1 MMKLQL
7 LRLLLQPAA
16 FIYEQCGQPII
27 VCTLAHCYSQTGG
40 IRSLGNLAQSAAP
53 CACPPPISERR
64 FTQPTGIAIYFIA
77 AIIKKHGTLLLLV
90 CCYLKLF
97 PICIASF
104 MKLQRNTVKI
114 LQRLSITLSPT
125 TSDSILNSYDP
136 LRDKR
141 CRQKNCRE
149 QFVPKTFTLIK
160 LSSK

>member
-1 MMKLQL
+1 MWAAYHCLHVST
-7 LRLLLQPAA
+7 LLLSNRRHQVTGKPGTV
-16 FIYEQCGQPII
+16 C
-27 VCTLAHCYSQTGG
+27 CTLC
-40 IRSLGNLAQSAAP
+40 LP
-53 CACPPPISERR
+53 PPPISERR